1 LCIYELDV
9 QIREYSMSVLKNL
22 LSGSQPDNPSAETP
36 EGAKNVVELKR
47 VSEDVDGL
55 KESVEGL
62 RFSKRDLAHELVL
75 LVRENSRLEEQVY
88 DMKNRIEK
96 LEALLERSIR

>member
-1 LCIYELDV
+1 
-9 QIREYSMSVLKNL
+9 MSVLKNL
-22 LSGSQPDNPSAETP
+22 LGGSQPDNPSTETP
-36 EGAKNVVELKR
+36 GGSHNVVELKR
-47 VSEDVDGL
+47 VYEEVDNL
-55 KESVEGL
+55 KDSVEGL

-88 DMKNRIEK
+88 DMRNRIER

>member
-1 LCIYELDV
+1 
-9 QIREYSMSVLKNL
+9 MSVLKNL

-36 EGAKNVVELKR
+36 EGGHENVVELKR
-47 VSEDVDGL
+47 VSEDLTGL

-75 LVRENSRLEEQVY
+75 LVRENSRLEEQVH
-88 DMKNRIEK
+88 DMRNRIER

>member
-1 LCIYELDV
+1 
-9 QIREYSMSVLKNL
+9 MSVLKNL
-22 LSGSQPDNPSAETP
+22 LGGSQPDNPSANTP
-36 EGAKNVVELKR
+36 EGSHNVVELKR
-47 VSEDVDGL
+47 VSEDVDYL
-55 KESVEGL
+55 KDSVAGL

-88 DMKNRIEK
+88 DMKDRIER

>member
-1 LCIYELDV
+1 
-9 QIREYSMSVLKNL
+9 MSVLKNL
-22 LSGSQPDNPSAETP
+22 LGGSQPDNPSANTP
-36 EGAKNVVELKR
+36 EGGHDNVVKLER
-47 VSEDVDGL
+47 VSEDVSLL
-55 KESVEGL
+55 KDSVEGL

-88 DMKNRIEK
+88 DMKNRIER